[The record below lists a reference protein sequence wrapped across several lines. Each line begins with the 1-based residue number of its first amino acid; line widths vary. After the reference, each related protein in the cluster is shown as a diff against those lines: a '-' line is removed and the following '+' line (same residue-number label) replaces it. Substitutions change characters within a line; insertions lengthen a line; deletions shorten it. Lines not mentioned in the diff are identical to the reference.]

1 MNIEVCHASELK
13 KYLRDQLRDGCKW
26 ICFPEDKYKLTISD
40 LTAFRDFTNVVAFA
54 TSRETPSQ
62 LFQPIFNIQRALNAD
77 HGKPVNWQKLAE
89 QMAKYPIQ
97 PFFPHDLKTWLP
109 TGNLFP
115 VFLDREI
122 DPAMEILDYRIYSR
136 TENGYEI
143 REAAFHDEVNLI
155 GAFTNYQKADQFFNQ
170 YIEECS
176 KEAVLLK
183 PDLTMIAAFRHQ
195 KPQLDDFGRPHYNSA
210 LLLKQA
216 SPRGSEHKPKYLIT
230 GSPDVDSLWIRQ
242 PVLAKFNTQNSKLE
256 FFNGQLER
264 VSPCARIQYLPLR
277 NFSAEKVQI
286 SEWAKQT
293 ITGED
298 VTRKQQ
304 KISKRRL

>member
-1 MNIEVCHASELK
+1 
-13 KYLRDQLRDGCKW
+13 
-26 ICFPEDKYKLTISD
+26 
-40 LTAFRDFTNVVAFA
+40 
-54 TSRETPSQ
+54 
-62 LFQPIFNIQRALNAD
+62 
-77 HGKPVNWQKLAE
+77 
-89 QMAKYPIQ
+89 
-97 PFFPHDLKTWLP
+97 
-109 TGNLFP
+109 
-115 VFLDREI
+115 
-122 DPAMEILDYRIYSR
+122 
-136 TENGYEI
+136 
-143 REAAFHDEVNLI
+143 
-155 GAFTNYQKADQFFNQ
+155 
-170 YIEECS
+170 
-176 KEAVLLK
+176 
-183 PDLTMIAAFRHQ
+183 MIAAFRHQ

-230 GSPDVDSLWIRQ
+230 GSLDVDSLWIRQ